1 MIHNI
6 GCHGGEERLIDCES
20 EEYDA
25 PNAETTVQIVS
36 IKCGNDD
43 VTPAENTTVCEN
55 CDDAS
60 DDTGNSSSGSQSI
73 LVAAITIAVLC
84 FSLLIGA
91 ITAYIIFTYVRQ
103 KKGRYAIK

>member
-1 MIHNI
+1 MNLKNI
-6 GCHGGEERLIDCES
+6 ILSI
-20 EEYDA
+20 
-25 PNAETTVQIVS
+25 QFVS
-36 IKCGNDD
+36 IKCADSD
-43 VTPAENTTVCEN
+43 VTPTESETVCEN

-91 ITAYIIFTYVRQ
+91 ITAYIILTYVRQ
-103 KKGRYAIK
+103 KKGR